1 MPQLRVVSTLTLSTP
16 GFWDMVISWGRVL
29 RTRTPENDQNG
40 PYDQFLSDGKSLL
53 QVGLSVC
60 LSVGRSVRP
69 QNEIQNEI
77 QKATNNICTQKLHII
92 KPSLRRGA
100 LALVV

>member
-40 PYDQFLSDGKSLL
+40 PYDQFFTSL
-53 QVGLSVC
+53 
-60 LSVGRSVRP
+60 
-69 QNEIQNEI
+69 
-77 QKATNNICTQKLHII
+77 
-92 KPSLRRGA
+92 
-100 LALVV
+100 

>member
-1 MPQLRVVSTLTLSTP
+1 MPPLRVVSTLTLSTP

-40 PYDQFLSDGKSLL
+40 PYDQFLSDSKSLL

-60 LSVGRSVRP
+60 LSVGQSVCP

-77 QKATNNICTQKLHII
+77 QNKIQNWHE
-92 KPSLRRGA
+92 
-100 LALVV
+100 